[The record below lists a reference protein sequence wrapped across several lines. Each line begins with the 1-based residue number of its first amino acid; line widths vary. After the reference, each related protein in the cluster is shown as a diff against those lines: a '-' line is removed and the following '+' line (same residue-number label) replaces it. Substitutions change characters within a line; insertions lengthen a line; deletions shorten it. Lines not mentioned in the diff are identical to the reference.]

1 MGMIK
6 SEYKTEK
13 NTLRCQSD
21 RLLEIL
27 ELSQNPEYQDVTI
40 ICDNGRFNVNSFL
53 LASFFPVMRK
63 INYSEWGEQIFIS
76 LLGLDCNDLL
86 RVFQSIYQQESKI
99 CLPSSI
105 HKLMKNVSSSVIT
118 QEEYDNEIIKNDLDD
133 YGDDDYEPEVHI
145 ESENQNQK
153 MDIDLL
159 YPIVKEEISNDD
171 RTPKKKSLKKKE
183 IKVKEKK
190 VKIKIEKTKKERKKK
205 NSADSACLLFCHVC
219 GTYSTKRKY
228 NLERHIQEV
237 HSDMNGYMK
246 CKKCKQKILE
256 SEFEKHSCVLYPCDI
271 CGKEF
276 GKESYLRTHIES
288 IHEKT
293 HTCTCDVCGKI
304 FLSKATLSQHVK
316 YQHEPVKTI
325 PCTICGKEY
334 TDRDMKT
341 HLLTHQEKV
350 ECTICNVKV
359 RKLEFH
365 MKRMHASDEEK
376 RYQCNVCGKGFVESQ
391 ALNNHQMNVHL
402 KLRPYKCRYGC
413 TFAYNDSSNRNAHER
428 KTHGKLFETKKK
440 ER

>member
-1 MGMIK
+1 MIK
-6 SEYKTEK
+6 SEYKSEK
-13 NTLRCQSD
+13 STIKCQSD
-21 RLLEIL
+21 RLIDIL

-40 ICDNGRFNVNSFL
+40 ICDNGRLNVNSFL
-53 LASFFPVMRK
+53 LASVFPVLRK
-63 INYSEWGEQIFIS
+63 LNYSEWGELIFIT
-76 LLGLDCNDLL
+76 LRGLDCNDLQ
-86 RVFQSIYQQESKI
+86 RVLDSIYQQEAKI
-99 CLPSSI
+99 SLPSSI
-105 HKLMKNVSSSVIT
+105 HKLMENVSNSVNIH
-118 QEEYDNEIIKNDLDD
+118 EEYETDTIKNDLDD
-133 YGDDDYEPEVHI
+133 YDDDYEPEIQI
-145 ESENQNQK
+145 ESENRNQK
-153 MDIDLL
+153 MSIDLL
-159 YPIVKEEISNDD
+159 YPIVKEELSNDD
-171 RTPKKKSLKKKE
+171 GMPKKKLKKKNL
-183 IKVKEKK
+183 KVRENKL
-190 VKIKIEKTKKERKKK
+190 KIKIEKTKVKKERKKK
-205 NSADSACLLFCHVC
+205 KGIENPCLLFCHVC

-237 HSDMNGYMK
+237 HSDMNGYIK
-246 CKKCKQKILE
+246 CKKCKLKILE
-256 SEFEKHSCVLYPCDI
+256 SELGKHSCVLYPCDI

-293 HTCTCDVCGKI
+293 HTCTCDVCGKV

-359 RKLEFH
+359 RKIEFH
-365 MKRMHASDEEK
+365 MKRMHASDEDK
-376 RYQCNVCGKGFVESQ
+376 RYRCNVCGKGFVESQ